1 MTLARVFGWN
11 LLYVDKLEFLVI
23 NHIIP
28 LRDASILFYKKSV
41 DKKSITTGPEISE
54 DVLQKRCS

>member
-11 LLYVDKLEFLVI
+11 LLYVDKLKISL